1 MPTEATHRVFNQV
14 PDLTGFNPFTS
25 DTTLQSTLERLGG
38 GWNAGALQAF
48 GDQLGAPETLR
59 WATEANTYHPELH
72 THSRTG
78 ERMCTS
84 QVCSQPLNQR
94 VRWRSHGRSR
104 AGASS

>member
-25 DTTLQSTLERLGG
+25 DTTLQGALERLGG

-48 GDQLGAPETLR
+48 GDQLGAPETLQ
-59 WATEANTYHPELH
+59 WAAEANTYHPELH

-78 ERMCTS
+78 ERIDAIRFDPAWHALLGLMRS
-84 QVCSQPLNQR
+84 QGL
-94 VRWRSHGRSR
+94 
-104 AGASS
+104 